1 MYQELLASCWAV
13 WEWVY
18 NHETSYYKAIYAYFW
33 WSKEV
38 VKTPLERLIYG
49 IQTEYEWGGFT
60 APFFR
65 VEKWRFWGKGYT
77 KGYS

>member
-1 MYQELLASCWAV
+1 MVGKGLW
-13 WEWVY
+13 
-18 NHETSYYKAIYAYFW
+18 
-33 WSKEV
+33 KEV